1 MLWHDQTKVGIWT
14 PRSGSPRP
22 STRCCAPDRPRNS
35 RALAARQARTE
46 ASLDRVREVVSRMLK
61 DKTITMAAVARRADV
76 SRTFPYDNHVAKQVI
91 ETAAAQAAGRRVE
104 GREAEQQA
112 LEASWRERAL
122 NSEDALKTAHGEIL
136 RQGEQIAE
144 LLGQIRE
151 LDTGWTEDD
160 RIRMTSK
167 NLALKRTVRDQ
178 EAEILSR
185 RQTGRC
191 PGKQPLRRPQDR

>member
-1 MLWHDQTKVGIWT
+1 MAQPTTTTIPTQRTSH
-14 PRSGSPRP
+14 
-22 STRCCAPDRPRNS
+22 
-35 RALAARQARTE
+35 ALAARQARTE

-61 DKTITMAAVARRADV
+61 DKSPITVAAVARRADV
-76 SRTFPYDNHVAKQVI
+76 SRTFLYDNHEAKQII
-91 ETAAAQAAGRRVE
+91 EAGAGQAAGRRAD

-136 RQGEQIAE
+136 RQREQIAE

-151 LDTGWTEDD
+151 LNTGWTEDD
-160 RIRMTSK
+160 RVRMTSE

-178 EAEILSR
+178 ETQLRSVTDKLAAARENNRFADR
-185 RQTGRC
+185 RIADLEARVVG
-191 PGKQPLRRPQDR
+191 